1 MSPPVHA
8 GGVFCAIWFTVRCP
22 GWAQPPD
29 VDAGGS
35 HGKELHRGSH
45 NPISSGLHILK
56 ERDASKWCRFLT
68 LHFGCDADEVAK
80 VTFDIVPN
88 RGKESAE
95 NLKVDVRAVL
105 GRRFTPADLQ

>member
-1 MSPPVHA
+1 MEKSFIAAVIILSLVAAASAQALHVVH
-8 GGVFCAIWFTVRCP
+8 
-22 GWAQPPD
+22 
-29 VDAGGS
+29 
-35 HGKELHRGSH
+35 
-45 NPISSGLHILK
+45 LHILK

-68 LHFGCDADEVAK
+68 LHVGCDADEVAK